1 MIKKMDK
8 EFLSIK
14 MQIITKFKRHESD
27 TGSSEVQIALLSNRI
42 ATLTEHFKI
51 HTKDFA
57 GRRGL
62 LRLVS
67 RRRSLLDYVRRTNEE
82 SYKNLLVVLGLRK

>member
-1 MIKKMDK
+1 MTIHS
-8 EFLSIK
+8 E
-14 MQIITKFKRHESD
+14 QINEIIAKFKRHESD

-42 ATLTEHFKI
+42 ATLTEHFKV

-62 LRLVS
+62 LKLVS

-82 SYKNLLVVLGLRK
+82 SYKNIINVLGLRK

>member
-1 MIKKMDK
+1 M
-8 EFLSIK
+8 
-14 MQIITKFKRHESD
+14 ITKEQRQETMSTHRLHETD
-27 TGSSEVQIALLSNRI
+27 TGSSEVQIALLSQRI

-51 HTKDFA
+51 HKKDFA

-67 RRRSLLDYVRRTNEE
+67 SRRSLLDYLNRKDPSRYQKIIQTLN
-82 SYKNLLVVLGLRK
+82 LRK